1 MNKAGRV
8 LVGAVFV
15 TGGCALFSA
24 CGSTASSTSDDG
36 GADGA
41 GLKETSTLDTS
52 VADTSASADSA
63 TCDLA
68 VDLTTEIPDAA
79 LDEAGTKSTGL
90 CLACANTAKTCK
102 TQIDSCNANCDC
114 KSIAGN
120 VLTCIAKG
128 GSQIACAAMAAG
140 VSSEAQTIG
149 YALLGCVQ
157 KYCSAEC
164 SPQALSDGG
173 GDAADG
179 S

>member
-1 MNKAGRV
+1 MKHAGKV

-15 TGGCALFSA
+15 VGGCALFSA
-24 CGSTASSTSDDG
+24 CGSTASNGNDDAG
-36 GADGA
+36 SDGA
-41 GLKETSTLDTS
+41 AVKETSTLDTY
-52 VADTSASADSA
+52 VADTSSLDSA
-63 TCDLA
+63 TCDLSA
-68 VDLTTEIPDAA
+68 DLTKEIPDAA

-90 CLACANTAKTCK
+90 CLACVNTANTCK
-102 TQIDSCNANCDC
+102 TQVDNCNANCDC

-128 GSQIACAAMAAG
+128 GSQIACASMAAG
-140 VSSEAQTIG
+140 VSSEAQAIG

-164 SPQALSDGG
+164 SPQGFMDGG
-173 GDAADG
+173 GDSSDG